1 MTQVRLEPA
10 RLRAVG
16 HGMHLGGWDADA
28 SSLVIALVPGSSFP
42 YIYRRLGGSTWL
54 SQYWANSY
62 QGPL

>member
-1 MTQVRLEPA
+1 MHRGRAGVAPAAMTQVRLGPV

-42 YIYRRLGGSTWL
+42 YIYRRLGGS
-54 SQYWANSY
+54 A
-62 QGPL
+62 G